1 MASIRRKPASK
12 YWHACFYDAQGRRCQ
27 RSTGEVNRKAA
38 LKIAN
43 AFEEAARRQ
52 HTATQIRRVMNDIV
66 ADVLGESLADTTTRQ
81 FFDGWIARKKG
92 EVSASTWAFY
102 KRAVTFIEFL
112 GDDADKPLDAI
123 TEKRVLAFRDHLAKE
138 VAPKTVNHRVKLLR
152 MIFAEAKRDKL
163 IADNPAEGVRTLR
176 IGDDRNARRPFTID
190 ELKTVLRSIEGTE
203 WHSMVVIGL
212 YTGQRLGDIAT
223 IRWRQINFDS
233 GEIAFTTRKTGRRVL
248 VPMCKPLKDHL
259 LSLPSSDDPDAPVHV
274 YAAQSVEN
282 ASGRSGTLSREF
294 GQILVEAGIREAYKP
309 MEGKTDK
316 RRVQHG
322 LTFHSLRHTAV
333 SMMKNAGISPAIVQ
347 DLVGHESAE
356 ISAHYTHVESEA
368 KRTAVDSLPDVLK

>member
-1 MASIRRKPASK
+1 MT
-12 YWHACFYDAQGRRCQ
+12 D
-27 RSTGEVNRKAA
+27 
-38 LKIAN
+38 L
-43 AFEEAARRQ
+43 
-52 HTATQIRRVMNDIV
+52 V
-66 ADVLGESLADTTTRQ
+66 ADILGDEFAEMSVRKY
-81 FFDGWIARKKG
+81 FEGWIARKEG
-92 EVSASTWAFY
+92 EVSGSTWAFY
-102 KRAVTFIEFL
+102 KRAVTFLEFL
-112 GDDADKPLDAI
+112 GTDADKPLDSI
-123 TEKRVLAFRDHLAKE
+123 TEKRVLSYRDALAQE
-138 VAPKTVNHRVKLLR
+138 VAPKTVNHRIKLLR
-152 MIFAEAKRDKL
+152 MIFAEARRDHL
-163 IADNPAEGVRTLR
+163 ISDNPAEGVRTLR
-176 IGDDRNARRPFTID
+176 IGDDTNKKRPFTID

-203 WHSMVVIGL
+203 WHSLVVLGL

-223 IRWRQINFDS
+223 MRWRQVNFDS

-259 LSLPSSDDPDAPVHV
+259 LSLPSSDDPDAPVHS
-274 YAAQSVEN
+274 YAAKSVES
-282 ASGRSGTLSREF
+282 ADGRSGTLSREF
-294 GQILVEAGIREAYKP
+294 GQILVEAGIREPFKATV
-309 MEGKTDK
+309 GKTNK